1 MKRSGLLAALALS
14 LVGFA
19 GSAKADLVIDSF
31 ATNPVLI
38 SQATVG
44 GTNTSNQ
51 TGIATT
57 DVIGGTRNLKLTV
70 TAGNGTRQAVDEVD
84 TTDSTFNISNAAG
97 VTSTSVL
104 TYDANGAANGLGGID
119 LTAFGDGIAFD
130 VLQVDLNVSITIQL
144 ISLANV
150 VSTQTLPN
158 LTEGVATFS
167 FSGFSVP
174 AVATSVKSIQITF
187 NTPNSADLTGSFLR
201 VAAVPEPSSVVA
213 LGMGALMMG
222 GFAIRRRRAAKA

>member
-1 MKRSGLLAALALS
+1 MKRTGLLAALALS

-31 ATNPVLI
+31 ATNPVI
-38 SQATVG
+38 ITQATVG
-44 GTNTSNQ
+44 GTNTSIQ

-84 TTDSTFNISNAAG
+84 TTDSTFNISNAVG
-97 VTSTSVL
+97 VTSTSTL
-104 TYDANGAANGLGGID
+104 LYDANGAGLGGID

-130 VLQVDLNVSITIQL
+130 VLQVDLNVSITITLVSQ
-144 ISLANV
+144 ANV

-158 LTEGVATFS
+158 LLEGVATFS
-167 FSGFSVP
+167 FTGFSVP

-187 NTPNSADLTGSFLR
+187 NTPNSADLTGSLLR
-201 VAAVPEPSSVVA
+201 VATVPEPSSVFA
-213 LGMGALMMG
+213 LGMGAVMMG
-222 GFAIRRRRAAKA
+222 GFAIRRRRAAQA